1 MTNEQAP
8 RATGDACDRRP
19 IVALIVGVAAA
30 IAAVVLTM
38 SVLRPSPPPSL
49 AVFEREPT
57 QQEREAEQRIA
68 EGDVTASL
76 FASTDVQARLI
87 LDLPDGSSSRA
98 REIWALRSDER
109 GTLDRPFIVICLA
122 TDPIGATGG
131 HLGCMAERDVARRGF
146 IPLDQPRPTL
156 RVDGELRVIEWG
168 PTGDARLIE
177 PPEPPTFPRRTEF
190 EP

>member
-1 MTNEQAP
+1 MTDEQAP
-8 RATGDACDRRP
+8 GATGDARDRRP
-19 IVALIVGVAAA
+19 AVALIVGVAAA

-38 SVLRPSPPPSL
+38 IVLRPSPTPSL

-68 EGDVTASL
+68 ERDADSF
-76 FASTDVQARLI
+76 FASTDVRARLI
-87 LDLPDGSSSRA
+87 LDLPDGSASRA

-131 HLGCMAERDVARRGF
+131 QLGCMAERDVARRGF

-190 EP
+190 ES